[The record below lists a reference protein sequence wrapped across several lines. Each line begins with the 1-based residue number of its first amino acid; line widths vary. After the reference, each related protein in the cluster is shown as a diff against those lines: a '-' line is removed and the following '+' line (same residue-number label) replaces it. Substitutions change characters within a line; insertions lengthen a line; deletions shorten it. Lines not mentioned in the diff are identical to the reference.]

1 MIRNTRWL
9 RLPGDCRCDEQPVN
23 FGQKQTKTSEVKA
36 ERFLKKK
43 ASTVSVLEMK
53 APGDQS
59 REPFHTI
66 SLNPAKVT
74 KNCQETTQ
82 GSQKV

>member
-1 MIRNTRWL
+1 MIKNTRWIFP
-9 RLPGDCRCDEQPVN
+9 PGDCRCDEQPVN
-23 FGQKQTKTSEVKA
+23 FGKKQTKTSEVKA
-36 ERFLKKK
+36 ERLKKK
-43 ASTVSVLEMK
+43 APTVSVLEIK

-74 KNCQETTQ
+74 KDCQETTK